1 MMKLPPGARNV
12 RYIAFSFPEE
22 IPADLLKFIYDATF
36 ITLIVDGREIAAASM
51 FKCKADPPHSRRF
64 VWKCEA
70 QIPQGSGQLRL
81 FLKRHHS
88 DQAARP
94 DWTSR
99 GGQGFFVIAEICID
113 GLMETTELSFERRE
127 PARHINN

>member
-1 MMKLPPGARNV
+1 M

-22 IPADLLKFIYDATF
+22 IPADLLKFIYDATY
-36 ITLIVDGREIAAASM
+36 ITLAVDGREIAADSM
-51 FKCKADPPHSRRF
+51 FKCKPDPPHSRRF

-70 QIPQGSGQLRL
+70 AIPRGSQAVTV

-88 DQAARP
+88 DQARP

-99 GGQGFFVIAEICID
+99 GSQGFFVMAEICID
-113 GLMETTELSFERRE
+113 GLMDTTELSFERRE
-127 PARHINN
+127 PARHVNN